1 MIEFFIENWVS
12 IIGAIIGLLYLYF
25 EYKANIWMWPAS
37 IIMSVFYVYI
47 FYSTWL
53 YASMGIYMY
62 FLIASVYGWIRWF
75 LKDRNVDTGEHIITR
90 MNKRFVLPMIAA
102 VLIVF
107 GIIYF
112 ILLRYSIDQSYVTIG
127 DAFTT
132 SLNVVAL
139 WMASRKWA
147 EQWLLLIPANVISC
161 CLLYVQ
167 GDIMSTG
174 LFSVFFIV
182 SILGYFKWRRMAF
195 DNVR

>member
-1 MIEFFIENWVS
+1 M
-12 IIGAIIGLLYLYF
+12 
-25 EYKANIWMWPAS
+25 AS
-37 IIMSVFYVYI
+37 I
-47 FYSTWL
+47 
-53 YASMGIYMY
+53 
-62 FLIASVYGWIRWF
+62 YGWGRWL
-75 LKDRNVDTGEHIITR
+75 LKDRNSDTGEHIITR
-90 MNKRFVLPMIAA
+90 MNNRLFLPVIAA
-102 VLIVF
+102 ILFVF

-147 EQWLLLIPANVISC
+147 EQWLLLIPANAISC

-174 LFSVFFIV
+174 LFSVFFVVYIF
-182 SILGYFKWRRMAF
+182 GYFKWRRLSL
-195 DNVR
+195 DVIR